1 MDDKEIVALYLNRE
15 ETAISATATKYGNYC
30 YSIAYNILFN
40 KEDAEESVNDT
51 YLSAWNSIPP
61 HEPEVLSAFLGK
73 IVRNVSLKRWR
84 DKRAQK
90 RGNGELTL
98 AYEELADCIP
108 GGSNAE
114 TAAEEALLVEVLN
127 RFLEG
132 LPVQKRKIFL
142 RRYWYMSSVKEIAAD
157 FGLSESNVKMTLLR
171 LRSKLKQTLE
181 KEGII
186 L

>member
-1 MDDKEIVALYLNRE
+1 MDDRQIIALYNERSEAALS
-15 ETAISATATKYGNYC
+15 ETAKKYGRYC
-30 YSIAYNILFN
+30 RSIAYNILSN
-40 KEDAEESVNDT
+40 EEDCEECVNDT
-51 YLSAWNSIPP
+51 WLKAWEAIPP
-61 HEPEVLSAFLGK
+61 QCPDSLPAFLGR
-73 IVRNVSLKRWR
+73 ITRNLALNRYKHNNRE
-84 DKRAQK
+84 K
-90 RGNGELTL
+90 RGGGQTPLVL
-98 AYEELADCIP
+98 EELADCIP

-171 LRSKLKQTLE
+171 TRSKLKQTLE
-181 KEGII
+181 KEGI

>member
-1 MDDKEIVALYLNRE
+1 MDDRQIIALYNERSEAALS
-15 ETAISATATKYGNYC
+15 ETAKKYGRYC
-30 YSIAYNILFN
+30 RSIAYNILSN
-40 KEDAEESVNDT
+40 EEDCEECVNDT
-51 YLSAWNSIPP
+51 WLKAWEAIPP
-61 HEPEVLSAFLGK
+61 QCPDSLPAFLGR
-73 IVRNVSLKRWR
+73 ITRNLALNRYKHNTRE
-84 DKRAQK
+84 K
-90 RGNGELTL
+90 RGGGQTPLVL
-98 AYEELADCIP
+98 EELADCIP

-114 TAAEEALLVEVLN
+114 TAAEEALLVDVLN

-171 LRSKLKQTLE
+171 TRSKLKQTLE
-181 KEGII
+181 KEGI

>member
-1 MDDKEIVALYLNRE
+1 MDDRQIIALYNERSEAALS
-15 ETAISATATKYGNYC
+15 ETAKKYGRYC
-30 YSIAYNILFN
+30 RSIAYNILSN
-40 KEDAEESVNDT
+40 EEDCEECVNDT
-51 YLSAWNSIPP
+51 WLKAWEAIPP
-61 HEPEVLSAFLGK
+61 QCPDSLPAFLGR
-73 IVRNVSLKRWR
+73 ITRNLALNRYKHNTRE
-84 DKRAQK
+84 K
-90 RGNGELTL
+90 RGGGQTPLVL
-98 AYEELADCIP
+98 EELADCIP

-114 TAAEEALLVEVLN
+114 TAAEEALLVDVLN

-171 LRSKLKQTLE
+171 TRSKLKQTLE

>member
-1 MDDKEIVALYLNRE
+1 MPL
-15 ETAISATATKYGNYC
+15 
-30 YSIAYNILFN
+30 
-40 KEDAEESVNDT
+40 
-51 YLSAWNSIPP
+51 
-61 HEPEVLSAFLGK
+61 VL
-73 IVRNVSLKRWR
+73 
-84 DKRAQK
+84 
-90 RGNGELTL
+90 
-98 AYEELADCIP
+98 EELADCIP

-114 TAAEEALLVEVLN
+114 TAAEEALLVDVLN

-171 LRSKLKQTLE
+171 TRSKLKQTLE
-181 KEGII
+181 KEGI

>member
-1 MDDKEIVALYLNRE
+1 MDDRQIIALYNERSEAALS
-15 ETAISATATKYGNYC
+15 ETAKKYGRYC
-30 YSIAYNILFN
+30 RAIAYNILSN
-40 KEDAEESVNDT
+40 EEDCEECVNDT
-51 YLSAWNSIPP
+51 WLKAWEAIPP
-61 HEPEVLSAFLGK
+61 QCPDSLPAFLGR
-73 IVRNVSLKRWR
+73 ITRNLALNRYKHNTRE
-84 DKRAQK
+84 K
-90 RGNGELTL
+90 RGGGQTPLVL
-98 AYEELADCIP
+98 EELADCIP

-114 TAAEEALLVEVLN
+114 TAAEEALLVDVLN

-171 LRSKLKQTLE
+171 TRSKLKQTLE
-181 KEGII
+181 KEGI

>member
-1 MDDKEIVALYLNRE
+1 MDDRQIIALYNERSEAALS
-15 ETAISATATKYGNYC
+15 ETAKKYGRYC
-30 YSIAYNILFN
+30 RSIAYNILSN
-40 KEDAEESVNDT
+40 EEDCEECVNDT
-51 YLSAWNSIPP
+51 WLKAWEAIPP
-61 HEPEVLSAFLGK
+61 QCPDSLPAFLGR
-73 IVRNVSLKRWR
+73 ITRNLALNRYKHNTRE
-84 DKRAQK
+84 K
-90 RGNGELTL
+90 RGGGQTPLVL
-98 AYEELADCIP
+98 EELADCIP

-171 LRSKLKQTLE
+171 TRSKLKQTLE
-181 KEGII
+181 KEGI

>member
-1 MDDKEIVALYLNRE
+1 MDDRQIIALYNERSEAALS
-15 ETAISATATKYGNYC
+15 ETAKKYGRYC
-30 YSIAYNILFN
+30 RSIAYNILSN
-40 KEDAEESVNDT
+40 EEDCEECVNDT
-51 YLSAWNSIPP
+51 WLKAWENIPP
-61 HEPEVLSAFLGK
+61 QCPDSLPAFLGR
-73 IVRNVSLKRWR
+73 ITRNLALNRYKHNTRE
-84 DKRAQK
+84 K
-90 RGNGELTL
+90 RGGGQTPLVL
-98 AYEELADCIP
+98 EELADCIP

-157 FGLSESNVKMTLLR
+157 FGLSESNVKMTLSR
-171 LRSKLKQTLE
+171 TRSKLKQTLE
-181 KEGII
+181 KEGI